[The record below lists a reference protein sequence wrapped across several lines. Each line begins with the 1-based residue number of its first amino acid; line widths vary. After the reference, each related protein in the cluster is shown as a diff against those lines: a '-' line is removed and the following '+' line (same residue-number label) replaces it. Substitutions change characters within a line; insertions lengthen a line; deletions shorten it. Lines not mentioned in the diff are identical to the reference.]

1 MRKPVVRR
9 LVRSSFV
16 LLATIAAIASP
27 LMASADIGTSSQ
39 DSAASAALAGDWS
52 GVIQIGPQS
61 LAIVIHLKTSSGSLE
76 GTIDIPQQGARGLAL
91 SAMGYNAPKLE
102 MPGSTVAL
110 VFDLPVG
117 AATAH
122 FDGTVDGDRIS
133 GSFIQGPAVG
143 TFSLQRGL
151 AAQPASAPSEG
162 VAIRLDTPTGTIY
175 GSLDLP
181 AGAGPFPAALIIAGS
196 GPTDRNGNSPLIAG
210 RNDSLLMIARA
221 LRDTGIASIRYDKRG
236 IGESASALKSEEGLT
251 FDTYIQDAVG
261 WLRLMKTDSRFTRVA
276 VVGHS
281 EGSLIGMEA
290 ARIAGADA
298 YLSLAGAGEPASVL
312 LKRQLNEQPAG
323 IREAAFPI
331 IDSLSEGK
339 QVADVPQDVK
349 SIFRPTVQPYLIS
362 WFRYD
367 PRKSLAALN
376 IPVLVI
382 QGTTDIQVSVDDAR
396 ALHQAAPSSQL
407 VIVDGMNHVLKTAP
421 ADPQKNYATYSD
433 PSLPLAPACV
443 AALEDFFAR
452 RLGGR

>member
-1 MRKPVVRR
+1 MHETIGGEAPGA
-9 LVRSSFV
+9 V
-16 LLATIAAIASP
+16 LFP
-27 LMASADIGTSSQ
+27 
-39 DSAASAALAGDWS
+39 ALAGDWS

-61 LAIVIHLKTSSGSLE
+61 LTIVIHLKSSSGSLE

-91 SAMGYNAPKLE
+91 SAMGYSSPKL
-102 MPGSTVAL
+102 G
-110 VFDLPVG
+110 FDLHAG
-117 AATAH
+117 ATTAH

-133 GSFIQGPAVG
+133 GSFVQGQAVG

-162 VAIRLDTPTGTIY
+162 VAVRLDTSTGTIS
-175 GSLDLP
+175 GALDLP
-181 AGAGPFPAALIIAGS
+181 AGVGPFLAALIIAGS

-221 LRDTGIASIRYDKRG
+221 LREAGIASIRYDKRG
-236 IGESASALKSEEGLT
+236 VGESASALKSEEGLT

-261 WLRLMKTDSRFTRVA
+261 WLTLMKTDSRFTRVA

-281 EGSLIGMEA
+281 EGSLIGMET

-298 YLSLAGAGEPASVL
+298 YVSLAGAGEPSSVL
-312 LKRQLNEQPAG
+312 LKRQLNAQPAAV
-323 IREAAFPI
+323 RDAAFPI

-339 QVADVPQDVK
+339 QVADVPQDLQA
-349 SIFRPTVQPYLIS
+349 IFRPVIQPYLIS
-362 WFRYD
+362 WFRCD
-367 PRKSLAALN
+367 PRKSLAALGV
-376 IPVLVI
+376 PVLVV
-382 QGTTDIQVSVDDAR
+382 QGTTDLQVSVDDAR
-396 ALHQAAPSSQL
+396 ALHEAAPSSQL

-433 PSLPLAPACV
+433 PSLPLAPAFV
-443 AALEDFFAR
+443 AALKDFLAR